1 MGLTENLSTI
11 VAVLIALS
19 VATERLVDIIKGL
32 IPFLNQ
38 KNDDPKK
45 EGWRR
50 TVLQGMGFLGG
61 IVTALLCQP
70 ALSGVMPEAWNS
82 LPGILALGLLASGGS
97 GFWSSIQSYVLNA
110 KDAIKAAGKAPAAPS
125 S

>member
-1 MGLTENLSTI
+1 MDNLSTV

-32 IPFLNQ
+32 IPAINQ
-38 KNDDPKK
+38 KNEDPIK
-45 EGWRR
+45 EGRRR
-50 TVLQGMGFLGG
+50 TVLQVMGVLGG

-70 ALSGVMPEAWNS
+70 VLSVVLPETWNS

-125 S
+125 P